1 MIGNPS
7 FAEPLSLLLLV
18 VLMPLAWLW
27 RADRRRRV
35 EADVAYGGA
44 SQLRYG
50 HSAWRNRLRVGALAI
65 ALVLIV
71 VAAARPRWGSADL
84 PVERRGIDIAIALD
98 VSRSMTATDVLP
110 SRAAASA
117 SALRTLLTHVRSD
130 RAGLVIFAGEAFERS
145 PLTLDMNALAQ
156 LVARSQREAPLVD
169 RGTDLGAALDASLA
183 LLAVEDAAETQLI
196 VVVSDGEDLGDGAL
210 AAAERAAEAGV
221 AVFTVA
227 AGTDTGAPIP
237 GDDAGAAPSR
247 ADRITLETIALLTGG
262 EFRELDAMAGLAIE
276 FQRLHQSLFD
286 EETEL
291 QPIERFQWFLAPAI
305 ALLALQLVIAEAG
318 RFRPLASSRLG
329 TLGFTS
335 VLLLVGCGGSQI
347 YQHIE
352 AGNQAYEDQRYED
365 ALGEYREAR
374 LVAPAEP
381 AVGYNVG
388 NTLHQLRRFEEAAV
402 LSSDA
407 LNATQDPLLA
417 QSLRYALGGHAVE
430 RGLLFEAR
438 ANYID
443 VLRLDPND
451 QDAKAN
457 LELVLELIEP
467 SDELPD
473 GDQTLADDTSP
484 GDASNDGQTGEGGV
498 DGSPPADATPGDAGQ
513 QGGNGGQQGGDGTGT
528 ASPDGSGQPGAG
540 GQAAESNLE
549 LALAQAEAALAQALE
564 DAGEELTVEEA
575 LLLLELSS
583 ELSALQSLRAGGAP
597 AGGVTDR

>member
-18 VLMPLAWLW
+18 VLIPLVWLW
-27 RADRRRRV
+27 RVDRRRRM

-50 HSAWRNRLRVGALAI
+50 HRVWRHRLRVGALAL

-110 SRAAASA
+110 SRASASA

-169 RGTDLGAALDASLA
+169 RGTDLGAAIDAALV
-183 LLAVEDAAETQLI
+183 LLAVEDAAGTQLI
-196 VVVSDGEDLGDGAL
+196 VVVSDGEDLGNGAL

-237 GDDAGAAPSR
+237 GDAAGTAPSR

-276 FQRLHQSLFD
+276 FQRLRQSLFD
-286 EETEL
+286 EETGL

-318 RFRPLASSRLG
+318 RFKPLARSRLG
-329 TLGFTS
+329 TLGFTG
-335 VLLLVGCGGSQI
+335 VLLLAGCGGSQL

-352 AGNQAYEDQRYED
+352 AGNQAYEAQRYED

-402 LSSDA
+402 LSYDA
-407 LNATQDPLLA
+407 LNSTQDPLLA
-417 QSLRYALGGHAVE
+417 QSLRYALGGHAVK

-438 ANYID
+438 ASYIE

-451 QDAKAN
+451 QNTKAN

-473 GDQTLADDTSP
+473 GGQTLADDTSP
-484 GDASNDGQTGEGGV
+484 GDASNDGQTGQGGA
-498 DGSPPADATPGDAGQ
+498 DGSPPMDATPGDAGQ
-513 QGGNGGQQGGDGTGT
+513 QSGDGTST
-528 ASPDGSGQPGAG
+528 ASPGGSGQPSAG

-549 LALAQAEAALAQALE
+549 LALAQAAAALVQVLE
-564 DAGEELTVEEA
+564 DVGEELTVDEA

-597 AGGVTDR
+597 AGGATDR